1 MALTGLDI
9 FKQLPRT
16 NCKDCGLSTCLA
28 FAMALSNGSTS
39 LDLCPHVSATAKEF
53 LDSAFAPAMRSV
65 TVGAGP
71 NQITLGGE
79 TVLFRHDKTFINQTA
94 IVIKVSDTMSS
105 AELNDKIRTINDLT
119 MKRMGQQIGVN
130 AIAVT
135 NDSQTPETFKAAV
148 DTVAAQAKNLHLVL
162 LTEQADSIE
171 AALPGIAGQKPL
183 VGSATADNW
192 QEIIALAK
200 RYAVPVIVKGTG
212 LEDTAALIEKV
223 SSEYKELVIDTGIRN
238 TATALVALTRMRRL
252 ALRKKFRPFG
262 FPTIAFTTA
271 EDPNEEI
278 LQAGVFVAK
287 YASVVVLKADEKP
300 YVLPLLTCRMN
311 IYTDPQKPIAVE
323 ANLYEIGAVTPE
335 SPVYVCTNFSLTYYA
350 VEGEVIASKIPG
362 YIIAVDTEGTS
373 VLTAWASGRFDAQ
386 IISEFVRKCGIAEK
400 VTHRSLVIPGYVAVI
415 SGKLQEKSG
424 WNVIVGP
431 QEAVGIPAFAKVYYP
446 RKA

>member
-9 FKQLPRT
+9 FKQLPKT
-16 NCKDCGLSTCLA
+16 NCKDCGMSTCLA
-28 FAMALSNGSTS
+28 FAMALARGSTE
-39 LDLCPHVSATAKEF
+39 LDLCPHVSETAKEF
-53 LDSAFAPAMRSV
+53 LGIAFAPPIRSV
-65 TVGAGP
+65 IVGAGP
-71 NQITLGGE
+71 TQITLGGE

-94 IVIKVSDTMSS
+94 IVITVSDTMSP
-105 AELNDKIRTINDLT
+105 AELDEKIRNINDLN
-119 MKRMGQQIGVN
+119 MNRMGLRIGVD
-130 AIAVT
+130 AIAIT
-135 NDSQTPETFKAAV
+135 NCSQNPEIFKTVV
-148 DTVAAQAKNLHLVL
+148 DRVAAQAKNLHLVL
-162 LTEQADSIE
+162 LTEKPAALE
-171 AALPGIAGQKPL
+171 AALPGSAAQRPL

-192 QEIIALAK
+192 QEMVALAK
-200 RYAVPVIVKGTG
+200 RYAVPLIVKGNG
-212 LEDTAALIEKV
+212 VNDTAALIEKV
-223 SSEYKELVIDTGIRN
+223 ANEYKELVIDTGIRN
-238 TATALVALTRMRRL
+238 TAEVIVALTKIRRL
-252 ALRKKFRPFG
+252 ALKKKFRPFG

-278 LQAGVFVAK
+278 VQAGVFVAK

-311 IYTDPQKPIAVE
+311 IYTDPEKPIAVE

-386 IISEFVRKCGIAEK
+386 TITEFVQKCGIAEK
-400 VTHRSLVIPGYVAVI
+400 VNHRSLVIPGYVAVI

-424 WNVIVGP
+424 WKVIVGP
-431 QEAVGIPAFAKVYYP
+431 QEAIGIPAFAKAYYS
-446 RKA
+446 KEA